1 MDARVDR
8 VFRHGWR
15 KKWGELGCWKLWIWK
30 VLMFGGYMQEWLQK
44 KKDLGGRRR
53 EKVDVVKGRQR
64 RGPWRVGEDEG
75 VACLVGLGVCREL
88 AGNV

>member
-1 MDARVDR
+1 
-8 VFRHGWR
+8 
-15 KKWGELGCWKLWIWK
+15 
-30 VLMFGGYMQEWLQK
+30 MQEWLQK

-75 VACLVGLGVCREL
+75 VACLVSLGVCREL